1 MKKESN
7 SDEKNIL
14 KSETNEDMIDWWVG
28 TVILTFFPI
37 LTSIIINIC
46 RNGYADF
53 NRMVGDGELILS
65 AFLVITPS
73 VMNYFKADF
82 NKKDQVHKKIF
93 YLLLF
98 VAFFELTTYTTIKTN
113 PDNAKGTG
121 HVCFTTACSA
131 GDKKISVFR
140 YIFASCKSVNEI
152 LVKLASGSVIDI
164 YNICFRL
171 VESSI
176 MD

>member
-53 NRMVGDGELILS
+53 NRMVGDGELILLS
-65 AFLVITPS
+65 IPIKMST
-73 VMNYFKADF
+73 
-82 NKKDQVHKKIF
+82 
-93 YLLLF
+93 
-98 VAFFELTTYTTIKTN
+98 FFGNSEHPFPEK
-113 PDNAKGTG
+113 
-121 HVCFTTACSA
+121 
-131 GDKKISVFR
+131 
-140 YIFASCKSVNEI
+140 
-152 LVKLASGSVIDI
+152 
-164 YNICFRL
+164 
-171 VESSI
+171 
-176 MD
+176 

>member
-73 VMNYFKADF
+73 VMNYFREK
-82 NKKDQVHKKIF
+82 
-93 YLLLF
+93 
-98 VAFFELTTYTTIKTN
+98 FEKLNNYYMEVILSDGTN
-113 PDNAKGTG
+113 LD
-121 HVCFTTACSA
+121 
-131 GDKKISVFR
+131 R
-140 YIFASCKSVNEI
+140 
-152 LVKLASGSVIDI
+152 
-164 YNICFRL
+164 
-171 VESSI
+171 
-176 MD
+176 

>member
-113 PDNAKGTG
+113 PDNI
-121 HVCFTTACSA
+121 VW
-131 GDKKISVFR
+131 VV
-140 YIFASCKSVNEI
+140 YIASI
-152 LVKLASGSVIDI
+152 
-164 YNICFRL
+164 ICT
-171 VESSI
+171 VSSI
-176 MD
+176 IISWQSELFLKRNEYEDCRIFIEQFATYFLCCVMFNCGIEVD

>member
-73 VMNYFKADF
+73 VMNYF
-82 NKKDQVHKKIF
+82 
-93 YLLLF
+93 
-98 VAFFELTTYTTIKTN
+98 
-113 PDNAKGTG
+113 
-121 HVCFTTACSA
+121 
-131 GDKKISVFR
+131 
-140 YIFASCKSVNEI
+140 
-152 LVKLASGSVIDI
+152 
-164 YNICFRL
+164 
-171 VESSI
+171 
-176 MD
+176 

>member
-14 KSETNEDMIDWWVG
+14 KSETNEYMIDWWVG

-73 VMNYFKADF
+73 HCICRLPGQA
-82 NKKDQVHKKIF
+82 
-93 YLLLF
+93 
-98 VAFFELTTYTTIKTN
+98 T
-113 PDNAKGTG
+113 
-121 HVCFTTACSA
+121 
-131 GDKKISVFR
+131 VFPHSP
-140 YIFASCKSVNEI
+140 A
-152 LVKLASGSVIDI
+152 LG
-164 YNICFRL
+164 
-171 VESSI
+171 
-176 MD
+176 

>member
-1 MKKESN
+1 MIKVAICDDDKEFRKNMHSIV
-7 SDEKNIL
+7 EKHF
-14 KSETNEDMIDWWVG
+14 
-28 TVILTFFPI
+28 LTKERSVWIVEFK
-37 LTSIIINIC
+37 
-46 RNGYADF
+46 NG
-53 NRMVGDGELILS
+53 
-65 AFLVITPS
+65 
-73 VMNYFKADF
+73 
-82 NKKDQVHKKIF
+82 
-93 YLLLF
+93 
-98 VAFFELTTYTTIKTN
+98 
-113 PDNAKGTG
+113 NAKGTG

>member
-113 PDNAKGTG
+113 PDNI
-121 HVCFTTACSA
+121 VW
-131 GDKKISVFR
+131 VV
-140 YIFASCKSVNEI
+140 YIASI
-152 LVKLASGSVIDI
+152 
-164 YNICFRL
+164 ICT
-171 VESSI
+171 VSSI
-176 MD
+176 IISWQSELFLKERNEYEDCRIFIEQFATYFLCCVMFNCGIEVD

>member
-73 VMNYFKADF
+73 VMNYFRV
-82 NKKDQVHKKIF
+82 N
-93 YLLLF
+93 LNF
-98 VAFFELTTYTTIKTN
+98 V
-113 PDNAKGTG
+113 DCQG
-121 HVCFTTACSA
+121 
-131 GDKKISVFR
+131 
-140 YIFASCKSVNEI
+140 SCQ
-152 LVKLASGSVIDI
+152 
-164 YNICFRL
+164 
-171 VESSI
+171 
-176 MD
+176 

>member
-98 VAFFELTTYTTIKTN
+98 VAFFELTTYTT
-113 PDNAKGTG
+113 A
-121 HVCFTTACSA
+121 V
-131 GDKKISVFR
+131 
-140 YIFASCKSVNEI
+140 
-152 LVKLASGSVIDI
+152 SG
-164 YNICFRL
+164 
-171 VESSI
+171 
-176 MD
+176 

>member
-46 RNGYADF
+46 RNGYANF

-73 VMNYFKADF
+73 VIKRIKYIKRYFTCCC
-82 NKKDQVHKKIF
+82 
-93 YLLLF
+93 L
-98 VAFFELTTYTTIKTN
+98 
-113 PDNAKGTG
+113 
-121 HVCFTTACSA
+121 
-131 GDKKISVFR
+131 
-140 YIFASCKSVNEI
+140 
-152 LVKLASGSVIDI
+152 
-164 YNICFRL
+164 
-171 VESSI
+171 
-176 MD
+176 

>member
-73 VMNYFKADF
+73 VLILIKRIKYIKRYFTCCC
-82 NKKDQVHKKIF
+82 
-93 YLLLF
+93 L
-98 VAFFELTTYTTIKTN
+98 
-113 PDNAKGTG
+113 
-121 HVCFTTACSA
+121 
-131 GDKKISVFR
+131 
-140 YIFASCKSVNEI
+140 
-152 LVKLASGSVIDI
+152 
-164 YNICFRL
+164 
-171 VESSI
+171 
-176 MD
+176 

>member
-82 NKKDQVHKKIF
+82 NKSFI
-93 YLLLF
+93 
-98 VAFFELTTYTTIKTN
+98 
-113 PDNAKGTG
+113 
-121 HVCFTTACSA
+121 
-131 GDKKISVFR
+131 
-140 YIFASCKSVNEI
+140 
-152 LVKLASGSVIDI
+152 GSYDTK
-164 YNICFRL
+164 
-171 VESSI
+171 
-176 MD
+176 

>member
-73 VMNYFKADF
+73 VMNLIKRIKYIKRYFTCCC
-82 NKKDQVHKKIF
+82 
-93 YLLLF
+93 L
-98 VAFFELTTYTTIKTN
+98 
-113 PDNAKGTG
+113 
-121 HVCFTTACSA
+121 
-131 GDKKISVFR
+131 
-140 YIFASCKSVNEI
+140 
-152 LVKLASGSVIDI
+152 
-164 YNICFRL
+164 
-171 VESSI
+171 
-176 MD
+176 

>member
-113 PDNAKGTG
+113 PDNI
-121 HVCFTTACSA
+121 VW
-131 GDKKISVFR
+131 VV
-140 YIFASCKSVNEI
+140 YIASI
-152 LVKLASGSVIDI
+152 
-164 YNICFRL
+164 ICT
-171 VESSI
+171 VSSI
-176 MD
+176 IISWQMLYQIKIRYC

>member
-82 NKKDQVHKKIF
+82 NKKDQVHKKIL

-113 PDNAKGTG
+113 PDNI
-121 HVCFTTACSA
+121 VW
-131 GDKKISVFR
+131 VV
-140 YIFASCKSVNEI
+140 YIASI
-152 LVKLASGSVIDI
+152 
-164 YNICFRL
+164 ICT
-171 VESSI
+171 VSSI
-176 MD
+176 IISWQSELFLKRKE